1 MIEKTFD
8 TFSVSDIQRECPG
21 VSIDLI
27 RRVLKNLRKAKKI
40 ECLGRGQN
48 ARWQKREDGRIG

>member
-1 MIEKTFD
+1 MDMIGKTVD
-8 TFSVSDIQRECPG
+8 TFSVADIQRECPG

-27 RRVLKNLRKAKKI
+27 RSVLKNLRKNKKI

-48 ARWQKREDGRIG
+48 ARWQKRGKK